1 MKVNFFEA
9 GVASKGNWD
18 KGHLGSWNLTE
29 TLTLIFQEVSMKNT
43 ENTNPKI
50 TMKEIVMYLIL
61 FVHKSDFMCPFEVF
75 SES

>member
-29 TLTLIFQEVSMKNT
+29 TLTLKFQEVSMKNT

-50 TMKEIVMYLIL
+50 TVKR
-61 FVHKSDFMCPFEVF
+61 
-75 SES
+75 